1 MVKINFNSNFDD
13 FLLGIGNALNVNI
26 DPSSLD
32 VKLFKIF
39 HDISNDIATS
49 TENKINSMFFE
60 NLKGEDLDTVMEFF
74 DSHRTRGGES
84 DIHSFSVYNRSNDS
98 FLIEK
103 DSIFNFEEYSYK
115 VLKDTYLNPGL
126 SDILTQR
133 YGSKKETETPIFTND
148 GVLSF
153 NLKNV
158 KSLSE
163 NYIQKFTN
171 SLRLTSY
178 NVNSDEVQSDF
189 EFREKSKSIMQTLG
203 HSNSQIIKAK
213 ILENSLIKNVVID
226 DVAGVTKM
234 TIIPYSIYNIDDL
247 INHSK
252 EIVSY
257 WKSDNVVVE
266 KPNLIEIDIEG
277 LVSIIAADKNLATL
291 KEMIVSS
298 IIEHFSGDFS
308 GTIYKHKIVSLIQDI
323 LDSSSDYADYDLSK
337 LSVKYNFY
345 SKGNYEIP
353 VITSEITNY
362 KKIAENTII
371 TFGMLG

>member
-1 MVKINFNSNFDD
+1 MVKINFNSDFDD
-13 FLLGIGNALNVNI
+13 FLLSIGNALNVNI

-39 HDISNDIATS
+39 HDISNNIATS
-49 TENKINSMFFE
+49 TEEKINSMFFE

-84 DIHSFSVYNRSNDS
+84 DIHSFTLYNKSNDS
-98 FLIEK
+98 FLVEK
-103 DSIFNFEEYSYK
+103 ESVFNFEDHSYK
-115 VLKDTYLNPGL
+115 VLKDTYLNPGVSEL
-126 SDILTQR
+126 LTQR
-133 YGSKKETETPIFTND
+133 YGSKKDTETPVFTND
-148 GVLSF
+148 GILSF
-153 NLKNV
+153 NLKNI

-171 SLRLTSY
+171 SLRLSAY

-203 HSNSQIIKAK
+203 HSNSQIIKSK
-213 ILENSLIKNVVID
+213 ILENSLVKNVVIED
-226 DVAGVTKM
+226 IAGVTKM
-234 TIIPYSIYNIDDL
+234 TVIPYSIHDINDL
-247 INHSK
+247 INYSK
-252 EIVSY
+252 EIVDY

-277 LVSIIAADKNLATL
+277 LISIIAADQNISNL
-291 KEMIVSS
+291 KEVIISS
-298 IIEHFSGDFS
+298 IIEYFSGDFS
-308 GTIYKHKIVSLIQDI
+308 GTIYKHKIISLIQEI
-323 LDSSSDYADYDLSK
+323 LDSSSDYAEYDLSK
-337 LSVKYNFY
+337 VAVKYNFY

-353 VITSEITNY
+353 VITSEITNN
-362 KKIAENTII
+362 KKINENTII